1 MPDWGVFLGT
11 VDVKVY
17 PTVRIYLPNRK
28 GPMVTVNS
36 NDSIFWEEAGNG
48 EASVRSRLISE
59 EDMVKQASEF
69 AGTVPV
75 RHLLPY
81 WKPVTAIS
89 SVVVL

>member
-1 MPDWGVFLGT
+1 
-11 VDVKVY
+11 
-17 PTVRIYLPNRK
+17 
-28 GPMVTVNS
+28 MVTVNS

-75 RHLLPY
+75 
-81 WKPVTAIS
+81 TAIS

>member
-17 PTVRIYLPNRK
+17 TTVRIYLPYRK

-48 EASVRSRLISE
+48 EASVRS
-59 EDMVKQASEF
+59 ASS
-69 AGTVPV
+69 AKKT
-75 RHLLPY
+75 
-81 WKPVTAIS
+81 W
-89 SVVVL
+89 